1 MLFRQWTSNI
11 LSQFWVIRQA
21 VRKLI
26 LNELF
31 NYLANFFKWHNQHF
45 KVGFFF
51 FFGRDLF
58 WRKNIRIGLTLW
70 RNHYKMFYGLC
81 LFCSS
86 LDIWK
91 RLSFLIMC
99 HNDPLHFNFSKL
111 SSNSIIK
118 TTIAMLSLEEINN
131 VGRRF
136 TYNTLLNDTILR
148 NHQ

>member
-1 MLFRQWTSNI
+1 MMLIITLSPILSWMLSRQWTSNI

-51 FFGRDLF
+51 FLEEICSEG
-58 WRKNIRIGLTLW
+58 KTIRIGLTLW
-70 RNHYKMFYGLC
+70 RIIIKCFMGSAC
-81 LFCSS
+81 FCSS
-86 LDIWK
+86 LDMWK

-99 HNDPLHFNFSKL
+99 HNDPPHFNFSKL
-111 SSNSIIK
+111 SSNTILK
-118 TTIAMLSLEEINN
+118 TTVSYA
-131 VGRRF
+131 
-136 TYNTLLNDTILR
+136 ILGG
-148 NHQ
+148 N